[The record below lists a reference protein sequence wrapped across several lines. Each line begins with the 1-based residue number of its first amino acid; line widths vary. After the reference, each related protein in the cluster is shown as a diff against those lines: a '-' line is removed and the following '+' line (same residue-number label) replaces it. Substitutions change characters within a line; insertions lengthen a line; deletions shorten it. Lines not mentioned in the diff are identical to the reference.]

1 MIQNSLIFFQD
12 ATGRSTLQFDATR
25 KSASQNLMNS
35 IYLYLYLYIYVYI
48 LYIYVCIYIRTT
60 EFTTSSFTLL
70 RSPGKYE

>member
-35 IYLYLYLYIYVYI
+35 IYLYLYLYIYYIYMYVYI
-48 LYIYVCIYIRTT
+48 S
-60 EFTTSSFTLL
+60 ELL
-70 RSPGKYE
+70 NLLLQVSRYYDHQVNINDA

>member
-35 IYLYLYLYIYVYI
+35 IYLYLYLYIYYIYMYVYI
-48 LYIYVCIYIRTT
+48 S
-60 EFTTSSFTLL
+60 ELL
-70 RSPGKYE
+70 NLLLQVSRYYDHQVNMNDA